1 MLKPKK
7 RITKHDLKED
17 KFVRFTLQAKNYVDE
32 NYQKIIRI
40 ALGIGALI
48 IILVFYY
55 YNSHA
60 TDEEANSKLG
70 IAEIEYANG
79 NMPIAQERLLKLVNE
94 YDGTDAADKGMFLLA
109 NIYYQQKM
117 YENARNYFG
126 KFVNAYSGS
135 NILLASGY
143 AGLAACEEV
152 NANFASAAGLYE
164 QAAKLAPD
172 FPESD
177 NYAYLAAI
185 CYKRAGETEKAR
197 VIFEQLA
204 SKPKTSEREN
214 DAETQLV
221 LLGNKLN
228 AE

>member
-17 KFVRFTLQAKNYVDE
+17 KFVKFTLQAKNYVDE
-32 NYQKIIRI
+32 NYQKIVRI
-40 ALGIGALI
+40 ALGVGALI

-79 NMPIAQERLLKLVNE
+79 NIQTARDRLIKLVDE

-117 YENARNYFG
+117 YENARNLFG

-152 NANFASAAGLYE
+152 NANFSAAAGLYE
-164 QAAKLAPD
+164 QAAELAPD

-177 NYAYLAAI
+177 NYSYLSAI
-185 CYKRAGETEKAR
+185 CYKKAGEIEKAR

-204 SKPKTSEREN
+204 NKPQTSQREK
-214 DAETQLV
+214 DA
-221 LLGNKLN
+221 
-228 AE
+228 A